1 MSIPLTELQEAL
13 KDHVQRALA
22 EREVTAVKVRE
33 KIAAADPETGLPGER
48 TLIVSFPVHGK
59 TYELW
64 LYADEVGIEVPGG
77 EWVEF
82 EPADYDELEDLAE
95 DVADYVDELLAA
107 G

>member
-13 KDHVQRALA
+13 RDHVQRVLDDRGVAP
-22 EREVTAVKVRE
+22 VKLRE
-33 KIAAADPETGLPGER
+33 KLAAADAETGLPGER

-64 LYADEVGIEVPGG
+64 LYADEVGVEVPGG
-77 EWVEF
+77 EWIEF
-82 EPADYDELEDLAE
+82 EPADYDELEELAE
-95 DVADYVDELLAA
+95 DVADYIDELLDA